1 MSPLVSFDIEI
12 ANVFTLRP
20 GEDLE
25 RYAPFDISVAAAA
38 TLDGS
43 VHHWY
48 ARDASGKPTGIL
60 DARTAREVLEYLRA
74 EQRSGSRVCAW
85 NGLSFDLRWLGH
97 AAHDMQLATEVAL
110 DLYDPMF
117 QFAAMKGFPIGLA
130 AVAEGMGISQKKL
143 MSADRAP
150 VEWQAGNH
158 QLVLDYVAGD
168 CTLTNQVVAAIE
180 KAGGVKWRTKRGT
193 LSSEPMAKLR
203 QVKDVMRDPPPD
215 QSWMSEPK
223 PVSDYWAWMGAQR
236 SKGAAQSTGNLF
248 E

>member
-1 MSPLVSFDIEI
+1 M
-12 ANVFTLRP
+12 
-20 GEDLE
+20 
-25 RYAPFDISVAAAA
+25 
-38 TLDGS
+38 
-43 VHHWY
+43 
-48 ARDASGKPTGIL
+48 L
-60 DARTAREVLEYLRA
+60 DAETARAVLEYLRA
-74 EQRSGSRVCAW
+74 EQQRGARVCAW

-97 AAHDMQLATEVAL
+97 VAQDPKLATEVAL
-110 DLYDPMF
+110 ELYDPMF

-130 AVAEGMGISQKKL
+130 AVAEGMGIAQKKL

-180 KAGGVKWRTKRGT
+180 KAGMVKWRTKRGT
-193 LSSEPMAKLR
+193 LSSEPMARLR

-223 PVSDYWAWMGAQR
+223 PVSNYWAWMKRQL
-236 SKGAAQSTGNLF
+236 GAAGA
-248 E
+248 

>member
-1 MSPLVSFDIEI
+1 MSQLVSFDIEI
-12 ANVFTLRP
+12 ANVFTLAP

-38 TLDGS
+38 TYGGS
-43 VHHWY
+43 VRHWH

-60 DARTAREVLEYLRA
+60 DARLAREVLEYLRG
-74 EQRSGSRVCAW
+74 EQRAGTRVCAW

-97 AAHDMQLATEVAL
+97 VAQDLQLATEVAL
-110 DLYDPMF
+110 ELYDPMF

-150 VEWQAGNH
+150 IEWQAGNV
-158 QLVLDYVAGD
+158 QLVLDYVGGD

-193 LSSEPMAKLR
+193 LSSEPMVRLR

-223 PVSDYWAWMGAQR
+223 PISNYWAWMKRKSGGQM
-236 SKGAAQSTGNLF
+236 SFVEG
-248 E
+248 

>member
-1 MSPLVSFDIEI
+1 MQTLVSFDIEI
-12 ANVFTLRP
+12 ANVFTLQP

-25 RYAPFDISVAAAA
+25 RHAPFDISVAAAA
-38 TLDGS
+38 THGGS
-43 VHHWY
+43 VRHWH
-48 ARDASGKPTGIL
+48 ARDAAGKPTGML
-60 DARTAREVLEYLRA
+60 DPATARAVLEYLRA
-74 EQRSGSRVCAW
+74 EQRAGSRVCAW

-97 AAHDMQLATEVAL
+97 VARDPNLATEVAL
-110 DLYDPMF
+110 ELYDPMF

-130 AVAEGMGISQKKL
+130 AVAEGMGIAQKKL
-143 MSADRAP
+143 MSAERAP

-180 KAGGVKWRTKRGT
+180 RAGMVKWRTKRGT
-193 LSSEPMAKLR
+193 MSSEPMARLR

-223 PVSDYWAWMGAQR
+223 PVSNYWAWMRRELGTAQ
-236 SKGAAQSTGNLF
+236 G
-248 E
+248 

>member
-1 MSPLVSFDIEI
+1 MSRIVSFDIEI
-12 ANVFTLRP
+12 ANVFTLAP

-25 RYAPFDISVAAAA
+25 RHAPFDISVAAAA
-38 TLDGS
+38 RQDGS
-43 VHHWY
+43 VRHWH
-48 ARDASGKPTGIL
+48 ARGATGKPTGIL
-60 DARTAREVLEYLRA
+60 DARLAREVLEYLRG
-74 EQRSGSRVCAW
+74 EQRAGARVCAW

-97 AAHDMQLATEVAL
+97 VAQDLPLATEVAL
-110 DLYDPMF
+110 ELYDPMF

-130 AVAEGMGISQKKL
+130 AVAEGMGITQRKL
-143 MSADRAP
+143 MSAERAP

-193 LSSEPMAKLR
+193 LSSESMARLR

-223 PVSDYWAWMGAQR
+223 PISNYWAWMNPEL
-236 SKGAAQSTGNLF
+236 GAASSGF
-248 E
+248 

>member
-38 TLDGS
+38 THGGG
-43 VHHWY
+43 VRHWH
-48 ARDASGKPTGIL
+48 ARDAGGKPTGVL
-60 DARTAREVLEYLRA
+60 DARMAREVLEYLRS
-74 EQRSGSRVCAW
+74 EQRAGSRVCAW

-97 AAHDMQLATEVAL
+97 VAQDMPLATEVAME
-110 DLYDPMF
+110 LYDPMF

-130 AVAEGMGISQKKL
+130 AVAEGMGIAQKKL

-150 VEWQAGNH
+150 VEWLAGNH

-193 LSSEPMAKLR
+193 LSSEPMARLR

-215 QSWMSEPK
+215 QTWMSEPK
-223 PVSDYWAWMGAQR
+223 PVSDYWAWMKRERGA
-236 SKGAAQSTGNLF
+236 TGLLF
-248 E
+248 

>member
-1 MSPLVSFDIEI
+1 MQNLLSFDIEI

-38 TLDGS
+38 THGGS
-43 VHHWY
+43 VRHWH

-60 DARTAREVLEYLRA
+60 DAATAREVLEYLRE
-74 EQRSGSRVCAW
+74 EQRKGSRVCAW

-97 AAHDMQLATEVAL
+97 VAQDMQLATEVAL
-110 DLYDPMF
+110 ELFDPMF

-130 AVAEGMGISQKKL
+130 AVAEGMGITQKKL

-193 LSSEPMAKLR
+193 LSSEPMARLR

-223 PVSDYWAWMGAQR
+223 PVSNYWAWTKR
-236 SKGAAQSTGNLF
+236 SAAERSA
-248 E
+248 

>member
-1 MSPLVSFDIEI
+1 MQNLLSFDIEI
-12 ANVFTLRP
+12 ANVFTLQP

-38 TLDGS
+38 THGGT
-43 VHHWY
+43 VRHWH
-48 ARDASGKPTGIL
+48 ARDAAGKPTGIL
-60 DARTAREVLEYLRA
+60 DAATAREVLEYLRA
-74 EQRSGSRVCAW
+74 EQNAGARVCAW

-97 AAHDMQLATEVAL
+97 VARDLPLATEVAL

-130 AVAEGMGISQKKL
+130 AVAEGMSIAQKKL
-143 MSADRAP
+143 LSADRAP

-180 KAGGVKWRTKRGT
+180 RAGFVKWRTKRGT
-193 LSSEPMAKLR
+193 LSVEPMRKLR

-223 PVSDYWAWMGAQR
+223 PVSNYWAWMKR
-236 SKGAAQSTGNLF
+236 EMGAAGV
-248 E
+248 

>member
-1 MSPLVSFDIEI
+1 MSRLLSFDIEI
-12 ANVFTLRP
+12 ANVFTLAP

-38 TLDGS
+38 THGGG
-43 VHHWY
+43 VRHWH

-60 DARTAREVLEYLRA
+60 DAGTARAVLEYLRE
-74 EQRSGSRVCAW
+74 EQRKGTRVCAW

-97 AAHDMQLATEVAL
+97 VARDMQLASDVAL
-110 DLYDPMF
+110 ELYDPMF
-117 QFAAMKGFPIGLA
+117 QFATLRGFPIGLA
-130 AVAEGMGISQKKL
+130 AVAEGLGIAQKKL

-150 VEWQAGNH
+150 IEWQAGNT

-180 KAGGVKWRTKRGT
+180 KSGMVKWRTKRGT
-193 LSSEPMAKLR
+193 MSTEPMPRLR

-223 PVSDYWAWMGAQR
+223 PVSSYWAWIPGGS
-236 SKGAAQSTGNLF
+236 SKRASQASGDLF
-248 E
+248 Q